1 MSTEVVAA
9 MAQAARLAPSIHN
22 SQPWRFETA
31 VDRLEIHA
39 DHTRSTPAVDP
50 LRRWVY
56 VACGAAAFNAA
67 AAARALG
74 RRATVSLLPDR
85 QRPELMAVVT
95 LDGAVESSRDDLALA
110 RAIQERHTV
119 RTPFESGSVAPAIV
133 DRLRAGVEREGA
145 WLQVIHD
152 QDDIVELIVLTERA
166 EAAEAADER
175 YRDELRAWMRD
186 VGDAADD
193 GIRLDALP
201 STGTY
206 GRGSPV
212 PLRDFRGDGHA
223 VTSAGDPPDV
233 EHPLLVVIG
242 TDGDH
247 HLDWLRAGLAMQRL
261 WLTATVAG
269 LGASPVSQ
277 ALDHAGPRLLL
288 ARLVGLDKGH
298 AQMLLR
304 LGYGDHP
311 AITGRRPLADL
322 LSH

>member
-1 MSTEVVAA
+1 MSAEVVAA

-22 SQPWRFETA
+22 SQPWRFETTT
-31 VDRLEIHA
+31 DRLEIYA

-50 LRRWVY
+50 LGRWVY
-56 VACGAAAFNAA
+56 VACGSAAFNAA

-74 RRATVSLLPDR
+74 RRGTVTLLPDR
-85 QRPELMAVVT
+85 SRPDLMAVIT
-95 LDGAVESSRDDLALA
+95 LDGVVQSSGDDLALA
-110 RAIQERHTV
+110 QAIPERHTV
-119 RTPFESGSVAPAIV
+119 RTPFEGSEVPPAIV
-133 DRLRAGVEREGA
+133 DRLRAAAEREGT

-152 QDDIVELIVLTERA
+152 PADIIELIVLTERA
-166 EAAEAADER
+166 EAAEASDER
-175 YRDELRAWMRD
+175 YRDELRAWMRGAD
-186 VGDAADD
+186 DPSDD
-193 GIRLDALP
+193 GIRLDAIP
-201 STGTY
+201 AAGSY

-212 PLRDFRGDGHA
+212 PLRDFRGDGPV
-223 VTSAGDPPDV
+223 VTSAGEPPAV

-247 HLDWLRAGLAMQRL
+247 HLDWLRAGLGMQRL
-261 WLTATVAG
+261 WLTATAAG
-269 LGASPVSQ
+269 LSASPVSQ

-311 AITGRRPLADL
+311 AITGRRPLAAML
-322 LSH
+322 GH